1 MMEALG
7 SDASSKSTKASL
19 RNIRNEIFQV
29 PGFQHLNWL
38 MVSHTGKKRSLK
50 NIGSVD
56 AIYWLF
62 FLGCYFEFFTA
73 ANYCFKFKI
82 R

>member
-38 MVSHTGKKRSLK
+38 MVSHTGKKRSH
-50 NIGSVD
+50 
-56 AIYWLF
+56 
-62 FLGCYFEFFTA
+62 FLRGGDVNLNPFNEAKC
-73 ANYCFKFKI
+73 
-82 R
+82 

>member
-56 AIYWLF
+56 AKYWLF
-62 FLGCYFEFFTA
+62 FWDVTLNFLLQQIIA
-73 ANYCFKFKI
+73 LNSK
-82 R
+82 